1 MPLSTI
7 EPIYTCQLIEPQ
19 LREAMKTLFAPYVPA
34 DDQLP
39 TPRANTAID
48 VPQPPP
54 RPPHR
59 PDELKRSDSSLRS
72 SQGPT
77 SQPQTQT
84 ATTVPVNPVSL
95 APTAAVNTG
104 NSPPAARATTP
115 QKPPLR
121 KSSGPPSAPV
131 SQASTP
137 SPTPSTHTTPNT
149 AAPAPL
155 NISAAANTS
164 KDVTVTTAVK
174 PQAPGPAAP
183 VKQAPRN
190 DASNDDWMAAW
201 TSNIQKATREGGL
214 VAPAANASPSPL
226 TSPLLK
232 RKF

>member
-1 MPLSTI
+1 
-7 EPIYTCQLIEPQ
+7 
-19 LREAMKTLFAPYVPA
+19 MKVLFAPFVPQDEQA
-34 DDQLP
+34 P
-39 TPRANTAID
+39 SARTNNNASSEA
-48 VPQPPP
+48 PQPPP

-59 PDELKRSDSSLRS
+59 PEDLKRSDSSLRT

-77 SQPQTQT
+77 TQAAAPPQLT
-84 ATTVPVNPVSL
+84 AVPVNPVTL
-95 APTAAVNTG
+95 APTAPVNAG
-104 NSPPAARATTP
+104 NSPPAVRATTP

-121 KSSGPPSAPV
+121 KSGGPPSAPS

-137 SPTPSTHTTPNT
+137 SPTPGNHTPTSV

-155 NISAAANTS
+155 VITAAANTS

-174 PQAPGPAAP
+174 PPQAPGPVAP

-190 DASNDDWMAAW
+190 EASGDDWMAAW

-232 RKF
+232 RKLSSQYGIHWGLIDLRSDH